1 MGLFGGGNSSSST
14 TNLTQTKNT
23 DQRVVAD
30 AGSTVVNSG
39 GGLVNLLDQGAVA
52 SALDLARTNSEI
64 TNKSL
69 ADLIGLTYD
78 TGNESRQTVQLL
90 SAQSTNAWSKLLET
104 TDRALDRINQAQ
116 LATVNRFAGLAGDI
130 SAAGAATANAQAKTL
145 ADSFAIASGKSPN
158 SLLILAGLALAGFA
172 FYRYAR

>member
-14 TNLTQTKNT
+14 TNLTQTENT

-78 TGNESRQTVQLL
+78 TGNESRQTLQLL
-90 SAQSTNAWSKLLET
+90 ATQSNSAWDKLLT
-104 TDRALDRINQAQ
+104 ATDKALDRINQSQ
-116 LATVNRFAGLAGDI
+116 QATVNKFAGLAGDI
-130 SAAGAATANAQAKTL
+130 AAAGAATAKEQAKSL

-158 SLLILAGLALAGFA
+158 SLLVLGGIALAAFA
-172 FYRYAR
+172 LWKYAR